1 MCDVPPFKSHLH
13 RLILP
18 TAPVWKTKRSSDYFY
33 THWMILLRTH
43 LCLPGSELSHT
54 AHVILHFFNS
64 VACLYFFI
72 ITQHLFIKLP
82 LFSVSSDGLC
92 QARNSLPCVTP
103 TGLSFISQS
112 RWASVFNESHA
123 QIFFRVLTFCPV
135 FFLILQSRSEI
146 KNGTILR
153 LAISPVSAL
162 CLLLFYS
169 VCVTVAPGSICGL
182 PLENIPAF

>member
-1 MCDVPPFKSHLH
+1 M
-13 RLILP
+13 
-18 TAPVWKTKRSSDYFY
+18 SS
-33 THWMILLRTH
+33 
-43 LCLPGSELSHT
+43 
-54 AHVILHFFNS
+54 A
-64 VACLYFFI
+64 
-72 ITQHLFIKLP
+72 
-82 LFSVSSDGLC
+82 GLC
-92 QARNSLPCVTP
+92 QARNSLPCVMP

-123 QIFFRVLTFCPV
+123 QIMGWVLTLSR
-135 FFLILQSRSEI
+135 FLILQSRSEI

-182 PLENIPAF
+182 PLESIPGFYMPVTNFVSCNFFKTRSSLLDRRARLWKGWKLLIFHGWYQHPALWMIMYDNIFC